1 MTLPISGHPARVVS
15 FAAVVQLREDAR
27 HTTAHIVARARAA
40 RRHGATADA
49 YRISAEGLDS
59 QADRAETLLFG
70 RAVETF
76 RAAATENRLIADA
89 LEVLDGYTG
98 L

>member
-1 MTLPISGHPARVVS
+1 MTLPTPSTVR
-15 FAAVVQLREDAR
+15 FAAMARLREDAR
-27 HTTAHIVARARAA
+27 CTAARVAARARAA

-49 YRISAEGLDS
+49 YRISAEGLDR
-59 QADRAETLLFG
+59 QADRAEALLFG

-76 RAAATENRLIADA
+76 RAAAAENRLIADA
-89 LEVLDGYTG
+89 LEALEGRAG

>member
-1 MTLPISGHPARVVS
+1 MKHSTPNTVR
-15 FAAVVQLREDAR
+15 FAVVAHLGEDVR
-27 HTTAHIVARARAA
+27 RTANHVVARARAA

-49 YRISAEGLDS
+49 YRISAEGLDA
-59 QADRAETLLFG
+59 QADRAESLLFS

-76 RAAATENRLIADA
+76 RAAAAENRLIADA
-89 LEVLDGYTG
+89 LEVLEGRTG

>member
-1 MTLPISGHPARVVS
+1 MKHSTPNTVR
-15 FAAVVQLREDAR
+15 FAVVAHLDEGVR
-27 HTTAHIVARARAA
+27 HTANHIVARARAA

-49 YRISAEGLDS
+49 YRTSAEGFDE
-59 QADRAETLLFG
+59 QADRAEALLFA

-76 RAAATENRLIADA
+76 RAAAAENRLIADA
-89 LEVLDGYTG
+89 LDVLEGRTG

>member
-1 MTLPISGHPARVVS
+1 MTLPTSGHPTRIAS
-15 FAAVVQLREDAR
+15 FAAVVQLREDIR
-27 HTTAHIVARARAA
+27 HTAAHIVTRARAA
-40 RRHGATADA
+40 RRQGGTAAA
-49 YRISAEGLDS
+49 YRASAEGLDS

-89 LEVLDGYTG
+89 LEVLEGRMG

>member
-1 MTLPISGHPARVVS
+1 MKLPTTNTLR
-15 FAAVVQLREDAR
+15 FAVVAHLSEDVR
-27 HTTAHIVARARAA
+27 HVAGHVVARARAA

-49 YRISAEGLDS
+49 YRISAEGLDE
-59 QADRAETLLFG
+59 QAGRAEALLFN

-76 RAAATENRLIADA
+76 RAAAAENRLIADA
-89 LEVLDGYTG
+89 LEVLEGRTG

>member
-1 MTLPISGHPARVVS
+1 MTFPPSGYPARIVS
-15 FAAVVQLREDAR
+15 FAAVAHLREDAR
-27 HTTAHIVARARAA
+27 HTATHTVARARAA

-49 YRISAEGLDS
+49 YRVSAEGLDS
-59 QADRAETLLFG
+59 QADRAATLLFG

-76 RAAATENRLIADA
+76 RAAAAENWLVADA
-89 LEVLDGYTG
+89 LEALEGFAE

>member
-1 MTLPISGHPARVVS
+1 MTHSSPNAVR
-15 FAAVVQLREDAR
+15 FAVVKHLSEDVR
-27 HTTAHIVARARAA
+27 HTAGRIVTRARAA

-49 YRISAEGLDS
+49 YRVSAEGLDA
-59 QADRAETLLFG
+59 QADRAESLLFS

-76 RAAATENRLIADA
+76 RAAAAENRLIADA
-89 LEVLDGYTG
+89 LEVLEGRTG

>member
-1 MTLPISGHPARVVS
+1 MTLPTPSTVRFSAVAR
-15 FAAVVQLREDAR
+15 LREDSR
-27 HTTAHIVARARAA
+27 RTADRLVARARAA

-49 YRISAEGLDS
+49 YRISAEGLDC
-59 QADRAETLLFG
+59 QADRAEALLFG

-76 RAAATENRLIADA
+76 RAAAAENRLIADA
-89 LEVLDGYTG
+89 LEVLGGHMG